1 MRRIKNMLRFRCSDH
16 MWIRE
21 ELPIKLRASALLSLH
36 SQVDMNAVPTSG
48 QKQLIYCLFY
58 LRTLTYGQHRN
69 YSFYFVSMHNMG
81 VWVP

>member
-48 QKQLIYCLFY
+48 QK
-58 LRTLTYGQHRN
+58 
-69 YSFYFVSMHNMG
+69 
-81 VWVP
+81 